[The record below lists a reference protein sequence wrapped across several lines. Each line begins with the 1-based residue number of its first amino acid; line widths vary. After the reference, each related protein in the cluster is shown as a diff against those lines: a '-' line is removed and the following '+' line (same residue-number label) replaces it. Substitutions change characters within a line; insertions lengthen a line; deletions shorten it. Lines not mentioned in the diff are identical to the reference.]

1 MAITV
6 DRIGKLLVGAKL
18 ISEQQLKEAI
28 AIQRQKGSGQLGST
42 LVKMGL
48 IEEEKLLDFLAQ
60 QYRVPSINLK
70 THQAID
76 PSIIKLVPVEL
87 VKKHMVVPLKRVGS
101 TLTVAMADPT
111 NVFGLDDL
119 KFRTNYSI
127 QPVIASESAL
137 LEAIHRYYGIGQAQ
151 AVHDDAQAA
160 ENSKLLEIK
169 DYTIN
174 DLDSANE
181 VGVHDE
187 GATLNV
193 EDFDKTVG
201 DVLDSVEVAE
211 DAPEQGGYATG
222 VVEAPIVKLVNGILV
237 NALKTGSSDIHIEP
251 YETVFRVRYRLDG
264 NMMTVMN
271 LPLKVKNAMVSR
283 IKIMAKLDIA
293 ERRLPQD
300 GRIKLKLGAKRDVD
314 FRVSVMPTL
323 FGEKAVLRVLDKAN
337 VQLDMTKLGL
347 EEQQRI
353 ALKAALAAPFGM
365 ILVTGPTGSGKTT
378 TLYSALQAL
387 NTPAVNICT
396 AEDPVEF
403 NFMGINQVQVHG
415 DIGFTFSA
423 ALKAFLRQDPDI
435 IMIGEIRD
443 YETGEIGVKSAL
455 TGHLVLASLHT
466 NDAPSTINRLLNMGI
481 EPFLVASSVVLI
493 IAQRLARRICKDCKV
508 VDAEVTP
515 EVLRK
520 AGMNED
526 EIATAKPHKGLGC
539 AVCNKT
545 GYKGRVALY
554 QVLTISDRIRT
565 GILQGASTDEI
576 KKLSIEDGVK
586 TLRMSGLTKIAEGIT
601 TISEVESCTVA
612 D

>member
-1 MAITV
+1 MAVSV
-6 DRIGKLLVGAKL
+6 DRIGKLLVGAKM
-18 ISEQQLKEAI
+18 ISEEQLREAV
-28 AIQRQKGSGQLGST
+28 AIQRQKGSGQLGGT

-48 IEEEKLLDFLAQ
+48 IEEEKLLGFLAL
-60 QYRVPSINLK
+60 QYRVHAVNLK
-70 THQAID
+70 AYQPID
-76 PSIIKLVPVEL
+76 PAVIKLVPIEL

-137 LEAIHRYYGIGQAQ
+137 LEAIERYYGIGLSQVQ
-151 AVHDDAQAA
+151 DAQAT
-160 ENSKLLEIK
+160 ENSKLLEVK

-174 DLDSANE
+174 DLDSAQISIQDD
-181 VGVHDE
+181 GS
-187 GATLNV
+187 TLNV

-211 DAPEQGGYATG
+211 DIEETGYASTT
-222 VVEAPIVKLVNGILV
+222 VEAPIVKLVNGILV

-347 EEQQRI
+347 EEEQRK
-353 ALKAALAAPFGM
+353 ALKTALASPFGM

-387 NTPAVNICT
+387 NTPSVNICT
-396 AEDPVEF
+396 AEDPIEF

-508 VDAEVTP
+508 VDPEVTP
-515 EVLRK
+515 DVLRK

-526 EIATAKPHKGLGC
+526 EIARAKPHKGRGC
-539 AVCNKT
+539 AICNKT

-554 QVLTISDRIRT
+554 QVMTITERLRS

-586 TLRMSGLTKIAEGIT
+586 TLRMSGLTKIAEGVT

>member
-1 MAITV
+1 MAVSV
-6 DRIGKLLVGAKL
+6 DRIGKLLVAAKI
-18 ISEQQLKEAI
+18 ISEEQLKEAA
-28 AIQRQKGSGQLGST
+28 AIQRQKGSGQLGGT

-48 IEEEKLLDFLAQ
+48 IEEEKLLHFLAQ
-60 QYRVPSINLK
+60 QYRVHAVNLK
-70 THQAID
+70 SYHPID
-76 PSIIKLVPVEL
+76 PAIIKLVPIEL

-137 LEAIHRYYGIGQAQ
+137 LEAIERYYGIGLSQGVQ
-151 AVHDDAQAA
+151 EDAQAT
-160 ENSKLLEIK
+160 ENSKLLEVK

-174 DLDSANE
+174 DLDSANAINI
-181 VGVHDE
+181 HDE
-187 GATLNV
+187 GATLDV

-211 DAPEQGGYATG
+211 DIQETGYGVG

-347 EEQQRI
+347 EEQQRK
-353 ALKAALAAPFGM
+353 ALTTALASPFGM

-387 NTPAVNICT
+387 NTPSVNICT
-396 AEDPVEF
+396 AEDPIEF

-508 VDAEVTP
+508 VDPEVTP
-515 EVLRK
+515 DVLRK

-526 EIATAKPHKGLGC
+526 EIARAKPHKGRGC
-539 AVCNKT
+539 AICNKT

-554 QVLTISDRIRT
+554 QVMTISERLRS

-586 TLRMSGLTKIAEGIT
+586 TLRMSGLTKIAEGVT